1 MKERHDHQPTAK
13 GSSQKQ
19 PQGNRRGALGGLARA
34 FSSLRTDKLPYM
46 LIFSLAP
53 IFPNMKNSLV
63 ANADRILGMDG
74 VYTMGIAYSLGIGLI
89 HLFVKPDVMHR
100 AAKALSIA
108 TAALFLGWILTALSP
123 FTPWLGLFFSLGLGG
138 CAGIAL
144 FGFTYALNDME
155 RLFGAA
161 ITVLFC
167 MVSQI
172 IFSLPPLWSLSGPL
186 YLAAQVLVT
195 VLCFLR
201 YKPQDY
207 LREPALPPAKNPQ
220 ALIVV
225 FYFLFAHRAV
235 VFFFS
240 YLPHAFS
247 SPLVGLAGIAV
258 FLITLYVFFAFRFN
272 TWYLC
277 IFFFIGTLVSYF
289 MRLMLPVD
297 SGILVSDIIHGFGYM
312 GYIASYYLLG
322 YALNRYVGYRHFRVI
337 ILVIFNSS
345 LLLHVIPGALNK
357 LMPEKFLIIGTAMT
371 AGLFI
376 LFVLLS
382 PIFSKEMFQP
392 EEKNS
397 RASLLTL
404 MQERGLTAREQE
416 IALML
421 LEGRLLKDCA
431 VTLDI
436 SYSTVKFHATN
447 IYRKLGIGG
456 RSELLSVFREW

>member
-1 MKERHDHQPTAK
+1 MKEQLDQQTPIK

-19 PQGNRRGALGGLARA
+19 RQGKPSGALGGLSRA
-34 FSSLRTDKLPYM
+34 LSSLRLQMLPYM

-63 ANADRILGMDG
+63 TSADRILGMDG
-74 VYTMGIAYSLGIGLI
+74 IYTMGIAYSLGIGLI
-89 HLFVKPDVMHR
+89 HLLVKPAVLHR
-100 AAKALSIA
+100 VAKSLSMA
-108 TAALFLGWILTALSP
+108 TAALFLGWILAPLSP

-167 MVSQI
+167 MISQI

-195 VLCFLR
+195 LLCFVR

-207 LREPALPPAKNPQ
+207 LKEPASPPAKGPQ
-220 ALIVV
+220 ALTVAL
-225 FYFLFAHRAV
+225 FFFFAHRAV

-240 YLPHAFS
+240 YLPHALS
-247 SPLVGLAGIAV
+247 TPLVGLAGIAV
-258 FLITLYVFFAFRFN
+258 FLVSLYVFFAFRFN

-277 IFFFIGTLVSYF
+277 VFFFIGMLVSYF
-289 MRLMLPVD
+289 LRLALPED
-297 SGILVSDIIHGFGYM
+297 SGMLASDIIHGFGYM

-322 YALNRYVGYRHFRVI
+322 FALSRYVDYRRFRLI

-345 LLLHVIPGALNK
+345 LLLHVIPGALNRFV
-357 LMPEKFLIIGTAMT
+357 PEGFLIIGTAMT
-371 AGLFI
+371 AGLFVV
-376 LFVLLS
+376 FVLLS
-382 PIFSKEMFQP
+382 PVFSKEMFQP
-392 EEKNS
+392 EEKDS
-397 RASLLTL
+397 RASLLAL

-421 LEGRLLKDCA
+421 LEGHLLKECA
-431 VTLDI
+431 ITLDI
-436 SYSTVKFHATN
+436 SYGTVKFHATN
-447 IYRKLGIGG
+447 IYRKLDIGG
-456 RSELLSVFREW
+456 RSELLSAFKDW